1 MALPR
6 APKAVV
12 FDMDGLLLD
21 TERLTRNAMEEEAA
35 ARGLSFNDDLFLR
48 LVGVDETGTRRRL
61 ADVFGAA
68 FDYDDFRPAYRAR
81 VRERVKQGMPMRP
94 GAPEMVT
101 AVKAAGLPM
110 AVATSSWLAQAEPHL
125 RQAGIWPLLDALVT
139 RDDVTNAKP
148 DPEPYLLAAKRL
160 GVPPGE
166 ILALED
172 SHSGVR
178 SASAAGTKVVM
189 VPDLLPATDEMHR
202 LAYAVAPDLHAVR
215 SWLRLD

>member
-1 MALPR
+1 MLDF
-6 APKAVV
+6 APKAVI

-21 TERLTRNAMEEEAA
+21 TERLTRIAMEQEAA
-35 ARGLSFNDDLFLR
+35 ARGLSFPDELFLG
-48 LVGVDETGTRRRL
+48 LVGVDETGTRKRL
-61 ADVFGAA
+61 AEVFGAD

-94 GAPEMVT
+94 GAREMVE

-110 AVATSSWLAQAEPHL
+110 AVATSSWRAQAEPHL
-125 RQAGIWPLLDALVT
+125 AQAGILPWLDALVT

-148 DPEPYLLAAKRL
+148 DPEPYRLAAKRL
-160 GVPPGE
+160 GFAPGE

-178 SASAAGTKVVM
+178 SAAAAGTKVVM
-189 VPDLLPATDEMHR
+189 VPDLLPASDEMR
-202 LAYAVAPDLHAVR
+202 ALAYAVAPDLHVVR
-215 SWLRLD
+215 GWLGL